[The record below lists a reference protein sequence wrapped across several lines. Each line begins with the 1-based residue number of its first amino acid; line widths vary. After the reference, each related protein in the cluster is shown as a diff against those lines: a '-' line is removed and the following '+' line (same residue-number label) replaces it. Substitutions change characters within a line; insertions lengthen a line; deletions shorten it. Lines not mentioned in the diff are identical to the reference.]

1 MQGVIKIDDP
11 KYPNLLKEISDPPK
25 QLYYKGEWQD
35 EIFENCLAVVGS
47 RRMTTYGRQI
57 AEKLVSEIASR
68 GITIV
73 SGFMYGID
81 ATAHKA
87 AVDIGAKT
95 IAVMPCGIE
104 LVHPENQVKLY
115 DEILENNGLIISEY
129 DGNLLPTNW
138 TYPRRN
144 RIVAGLSKAIMVV
157 EAGERSGSLITA
169 NFAKKF
175 KRKIFAVPGPLTSIL
190 SKGIN
195 QLIREGAGVVTC
207 AEDVLEFFGRS
218 LKEVRPFG
226 NSNEEADRGHLPA
239 SRHGVSMNSLEQ
251 QIIQQL
257 QKEPMEIDLLSRFLG
272 VSAAEAG
279 KVLSMMEL
287 RGLVFV
293 ENGKYYIKN

>member
-1 MQGVIKIDDP
+1 MQGVITINDP
-11 KYPNLLKEISDPPK
+11 RYPSLLKQISDPPK

-35 EIFENCLAVVGS
+35 DIFKNCLAVVGS
-47 RRMTTYGRQI
+47 RRMTTYGKQI
-57 AEKLVSEIASR
+57 TEKLVSSIA
-68 GITIV
+68 GNGVTIV

-81 ATAHKA
+81 ATGHKT
-87 AVDIGAKT
+87 AVDVGGKT

-190 SKGIN
+190 SKGVM
-195 QLIREGAGVVTC
+195 QLIKEGAGVVTC
-207 AEDVLEFFGRS
+207 AEDVLEFFGES
-218 LKEVRPFG
+218 LTEVRPLPYG
-226 NSNEEADRGHLPA
+226 RG
-239 SRHGVSMNSLEQ
+239 RTSMNSLEQ

-279 KVLSMMEL
+279 KVLSFMEL
-287 RGLVFV
+287 RGLVFM

>member
-11 KYPNLLKEISDPPK
+11 KYPKLLKEISDPPK

-35 EIFENCLAVVGS
+35 DIFENCLAVVGS
-47 RRMTTYGRQI
+47 RRMTTYGKQI

-104 LVHPENQVKLY
+104 LVHPENQIKLY
-115 DEILENNGLIISEY
+115 GEILENNGLIISEY

-144 RIVAGLSKAIMVV
+144 RLVAGLSKAVMVV
-157 EAGERSGSLITA
+157 EAGEKSGSLITA

-190 SKGIN
+190 SKGVM
-195 QLIREGAGVVTC
+195 QLIKEGAGVVTG
-207 AEDVLEFFGRS
+207 AGDVLDFFGRS
-218 LKEVRPFG
+218 LKDVRPLES
-226 NSNEEADRGHLPA
+226 SNEEADRG
-239 SRHGVSMNSLEQ
+239 RTSMNSLEQ

-257 QKEPMEIDLLSRFLG
+257 EKEPMEIDLLSRFLG
-272 VSAAEAG
+272 ITISETG
-279 KVLSMMEL
+279 RMLSIMEL
-287 RGLVFV
+287 RGLVFM
-293 ENGKYYIKN
+293 ENGKYYIK

>member
-1 MQGVIKIDDP
+1 MKQGIIKIDDP
-11 KYPNLLKEISDPPK
+11 KYPKLLKQITDPPK

-47 RRMTTYGRQI
+47 RRMTTYGKQI

-81 ATAHKA
+81 ATSHKA
-87 AVDIGAKT
+87 AVDIGVKT

-115 DEILENNGLIISEY
+115 DDILENNGLIISEY

-144 RIVAGLSKAIMVV
+144 RIVAGLAKAIMVV
-157 EAGERSGSLITA
+157 EAGEKSGSLITA

-195 QLIREGAGVVTC
+195 QLIREGAGVVTD
-207 AEDVLEFFGRS
+207 AEDVIRFYNIARRGEVASPNRNKGGETPPLRGFS
-218 LKEVRPFG
+218 LIENRV
-226 NSNEEADRGHLPA
+226 
-239 SRHGVSMNSLEQ
+239 
-251 QIIQQL
+251 IQQL
-257 QKEPMEIDLLSRFLG
+257 EKEPMEIDLLSRFLG

-279 KVLSMMEL
+279 KVLSFMEL
-287 RGLVFV
+287 RGLVFM
-293 ENGKYYIKN
+293 ENGKYFIK